1 MRCILDLQE
10 AKMTLRDT
18 KTTFRFALLLT
29 ISVTLLFGYWFW
41 NNRMEARSLGAVESG
56 NLDTIV
62 DSWYFVAI
70 TLTTVGFGDI
80 YPLMKSQQISKEA
93 WQLAHADFTLWM
105 VLLILGAGCLS
116 ATISSASTLLNAAA
130 AAKSLEEQFAEEDSK
145 CEFVIYL
152 WFICIRLTHFLST
165 Q

>member
-18 KTTFRFALLLT
+18 KATFRFASLLT

-62 DSWYFVAI
+62 DSWYFVAV

-80 YPLMKSQQISKEA
+80 YPLMKSEQTSKEA
-93 WQLAHADFTLWM
+93 WQLARSVWIDY
-105 VLLILGAGCLS
+105 
-116 ATISSASTLLNAAA
+116 N
-130 AAKSLEEQFAEEDSK
+130 
-145 CEFVIYL
+145 
-152 WFICIRLTHFLST
+152 
-165 Q
+165 